1 MKRSI
6 LRGFGLAAVTAVAVA
21 GCSSSGSGSGS
32 GSGGST
38 PTSAGAAASSAS
50 AGGAS
55 PSEPSAAPVT
65 LTMSGW
71 SLSTTPEF
79 KTLADAFHEAH
90 PNITIQI
97 KEYDAS
103 NYDTQMTAD
112 LAAGKAP
119 DIYELK
125 NLQDFITYQS
135 GGQLMDVS
143 DVAASYSGGA
153 GTLSGLDD
161 YKVDGKYYAIPYR
174 QDSWVLFYNKDLFAK
189 AGVADPD
196 GKWTW
201 DDFVTNA
208 EKLTT
213 NLKAAGDSSA
223 LGTYFHTWQSVI
235 QGFAQSQ
242 TPGASVT
249 GDDYSYL
256 KPYYQRALELQS
268 KGAMLSFNTATTQK
282 ASYQTEFGKQNAA
295 MMVMGTWYVATLLAQ
310 QASGDADKFSWGIA
324 PAPQYDSST
333 FNNPVT
339 FGDPTGMAINPAIDK
354 SKVAAAKEFL
364 GFVGGQDAASDLA
377 KIGITPAYMSDQVTQ
392 TFFSAP
398 GAPTDQLSEWTFSN
412 HTTKPENPVSKYTQK
427 IQSILND
434 EHTAIMS
441 GSKSID
447 SAIADADKR
456 VKNEALNQ

>member
-6 LRGFGLAAVTAVAVA
+6 LRGFGLAAVAAVALA
-21 GCSSSGSGSGS
+21 GCSSSNNS

-38 PTSAGAAASSAS
+38 PTSGGSTAASSAPSS
-50 AGGAS
+50 A
-55 PSEPSAAPVT
+55 SEAAVT

-71 SLSTTPEF
+71 TFSTTPEF
-79 KTLADAFHEAH
+79 KTLADAFHAAH
-90 PNITIQI
+90 PNVTIQL
-97 KEYDAS
+97 KEYDAK

-143 DVAASYSGGA
+143 DVAASYSSGPGK
-153 GTLSGLDD
+153 LSGLDD

-189 AGVADPD
+189 AGVPVPD

-213 NLKAAGDSSA
+213 ALKAAGDKDA
-223 LGTYFHTWQSVI
+223 LGTYFHSWQSVI

-268 KGAMLSFNTATTQK
+268 KGAMLSFNTASTQK
-282 ASYQTEFGKQNAA
+282 ATYQAEFGKQNAA
-295 MMVMGTWYVATLLAQ
+295 MMPMGTWYIATLLSQ
-310 QASGDADKFSWGIA
+310 QASGDADKFNWGIA
-324 PAPQYDSST
+324 PIPQYDSST
-333 FNNPVT
+333 FSNPVT

-364 GFVGGQDAASDLA
+364 SFVGGQDAASDLA
-377 KIGITPAYMSDQVTQ
+377 KIGITPAYVSDQVTQ
-392 TFFSAP
+392 TIFSAP
-398 GAPTDQLSEWTFSN
+398 GAPTDDLSKWTFSN

-441 GSKSID
+441 GSKSVD
-447 SAIADADKR
+447 SAISDADKR